1 MRIKDKIY
9 GEFDISEQVLVDLIN
24 SKAMQRLKGISQ
36 QGLPATHYNRL
47 THSRFEHSMGVFLL
61 LRKLGAGLEEQISGL
76 LHDVSHTAFSHVID
90 VLWGDPSI
98 QDFQDKKHL
107 EVLESS
113 DVKGILEKYNFDIK
127 KIADCEQFGLL
138 ERDLPDLCADRLD
151 YTLQEVLLRGDSTLA
166 KELANHL
173 VVYKNGIIFNNLEL
187 TKTFSKIYLK
197 FNRKY
202 WAGFESVTRYYQLA
216 SILRDA
222 LDKNIINKKDV
233 WEDDKYVLDKIY
245 KSKDQDLTNRLE
257 MLKDKVTTVRFNV
270 VQPKKSRYVDPEILI
285 DNKLTRLSLL
295 DKDYAALLESE
306 REKST
311 KDMII

>member
-1 MRIKDKIY
+1 
-9 GEFDISEQVLVDLIN
+9 
-24 SKAMQRLKGISQ
+24 
-36 QGLPATHYNRL
+36 
-47 THSRFEHSMGVFLL
+47 
-61 LRKLGAGLEEQISGL
+61 
-76 LHDVSHTAFSHVID
+76 
-90 VLWGDPSI
+90 
-98 QDFQDKKHL
+98 
-107 EVLESS
+107 
-113 DVKGILEKYNFDIK
+113 
-127 KIADCEQFGLL
+127 
-138 ERDLPDLCADRLD
+138 
-151 YTLQEVLLRGDSTLA
+151 
-166 KELANHL
+166 
-173 VVYKNGIIFNNLEL
+173 
-187 TKTFSKIYLK
+187 
-197 FNRKY
+197 RKY

>member
-1 MRIKDKIY
+1 
-9 GEFDISEQVLVDLIN
+9 
-24 SKAMQRLKGISQ
+24 
-36 QGLPATHYNRL
+36 
-47 THSRFEHSMGVFLL
+47 
-61 LRKLGAGLEEQISGL
+61 RKLGAGLEEQISGL

-257 MLKDKVTTVRFNV
+257 MLKDKVT
-270 VQPKKSRYVDPEILI
+270 
-285 DNKLTRLSLL
+285 
-295 DKDYAALLESE
+295 
-306 REKST
+306 
-311 KDMII
+311 